1 MNLAIKELNQTLDD
15 LYTTNDLSL
24 IEKSKENIS
33 QCVDISE
40 SSNDQM
46 IDTKQND
53 NLWFCVLKA
62 LYDFLNRITPK
73 GDKDI
78 IGAISALIESFLK
91 KMCLYVKMK
100 EILEFIIINY
110 KESDY
115 KEFKE
120 LIIKILQSFGRYT
133 NVLKSA
139 KILLSNA
146 LVYGAEHFNKVRE
159 EGTMIKLE
167 KCDWCRRKFIKGSNE
182 SIIVFQC
189 GHKIHSKCYYKEG
202 EIYKEEPICVIC
214 KQNELDKNEEEIN
227 STKRKI
233 SLGSKE
239 EYMKQKERREELRE
253 KRRRMNLI
261 SELDKQ
267 FFNKM
272 NEYV

>member
-1 MNLAIKELNQTLDD
+1 
-15 LYTTNDLSL
+15 
-24 IEKSKENIS
+24 
-33 QCVDISE
+33 
-40 SSNDQM
+40 
-46 IDTKQND
+46 
-53 NLWFCVLKA
+53 
-62 LYDFLNRITPK
+62 
-73 GDKDI
+73 
-78 IGAISALIESFLK
+78 
-91 KMCLYVKMK
+91 
-100 EILEFIIINY
+100 
-110 KESDY
+110 
-115 KEFKE
+115 
-120 LIIKILQSFGRYT
+120 
-133 NVLKSA
+133 
-139 KILLSNA
+139 
-146 LVYGAEHFNKVRE
+146 
-159 EGTMIKLE
+159 MIKLE

>member
-1 MNLAIKELNQTLDD
+1 
-15 LYTTNDLSL
+15 
-24 IEKSKENIS
+24 
-33 QCVDISE
+33 
-40 SSNDQM
+40 M

-115 KEFKE
+115 KEFKD

-139 KILLSNA
+139 KILLTSLLNSLKTGKNFLA
-146 LVYGAEHFNKVRE
+146 L
-159 EGTMIKLE
+159 T
-167 KCDWCRRKFIKGSNE
+167 RK
-182 SIIVFQC
+182 
-189 GHKIHSKCYYKEG
+189 
-202 EIYKEEPICVIC
+202 
-214 KQNELDKNEEEIN
+214 
-227 STKRKI
+227 
-233 SLGSKE
+233 
-239 EYMKQKERREELRE
+239 
-253 KRRRMNLI
+253 
-261 SELDKQ
+261 
-267 FFNKM
+267 
-272 NEYV
+272 